1 MKNHKLDQEDIEHLI
16 DLLFDSK
23 LALPEVAEIF
33 DLSLKDLNETIR
45 SLGLGW
51 VKSSKKKMSRGQT
64 ALTDIMKK
72 LFPGIEIVNEF
83 HIGERLRLD
92 VYCPRYK
99 IAAEFHGRQHF
110 YYTSLFF
117 ESKYEFEEAQKRDI
131 RKVELCEEQGI
142 TLVVFRY
149 NDLLTEEA
157 VYNRLIEAIRSSDHE
172 IKVKT
177 KRNSIDSDFY
187 KESKKRNSQYKKELY
202 KKVKGSRSKNGQ

>member
-1 MKNHKLDQEDIEHLI
+1 MRNQKLDQEDIEYLI

-23 LALPEVAEIF
+23 LTLIEISEIF
-33 DLSLKDLNETIR
+33 EITLKELNDTLK

-64 ALTDIMKK
+64 ALTEIMKK
-72 LFPGIEIVNEF
+72 LFPGVEIVNEF

-92 VYCPRYK
+92 VYCPKYK

-110 YYTSLFF
+110 YYTGLYFDT
-117 ESKYEFEEAQKRDI
+117 KYEFEQAQKRDL

-142 TLVVFRY
+142 TLIVFRY

-157 VYNRLIEAIRSSDHE
+157 VYNRLIEAIRSSEKE
-172 IKVKT
+172 INVKT
-177 KRNSIDSDFY
+177 KKKITDSEFY
-187 KESKKRNSQYKKELY
+187 KESKKKNSQYKKELY
-202 KKVKGSRSKNGQ
+202 RKIKGSRPKNGN